1 MHDIGSRNFHRVHE
15 VAEKP
20 RPPYLTM
27 PEAIPLLI
35 EGKNYFF
42 SPRRD
47 PISPGREG
55 LILTSE
61 LTDKRLSEVGSWLSL
76 W

>member
-1 MHDIGSRNFHRVHE
+1 
-15 VAEKP
+15 
-20 RPPYLTM
+20 M

-42 SPRRD
+42 FPRRD

-61 LTDKRLSEVGSWLSL
+61 LTDKRLSEAGSWLSL

>member
-1 MHDIGSRNFHRVHE
+1 
-15 VAEKP
+15 
-20 RPPYLTM
+20 M
-27 PEAIPLLI
+27 PEAISLLI

-61 LTDKRLSEVGSWLSL
+61 LTDKRLSEAVSWLSL

>member
-1 MHDIGSRNFHRVHE
+1 
-15 VAEKP
+15 
-20 RPPYLTM
+20 M
-27 PEAIPLLI
+27 PEAIPILM

-47 PISPGREG
+47 PGSPEREG

-61 LTDKRLSEVGSWLSL
+61 QTDKHLSEAGSWLSL